1 MSEKS
6 VFLLGPGYIGG
17 QILEFLLERN
27 YHVTTLT
34 RREST
39 AAEFHAQGI
48 KTVIGSLDD
57 RSVIQ
62 KQVSVSDIVFH
73 TATADHLPSAEAVLD
88 GLEER
93 AKNNLQTIY
102 INTSGTSIL
111 SDNSAGA
118 FKSDMVFEDDKP
130 EGIDALPDSAPH
142 RTIDLPIVRRRE
154 ILGEHAKIAIMM
166 PPLIYGVGPAGRSS
180 IQLPT
185 LVRYSL
191 KHRYA
196 GQIGEG
202 RSVWSQIH
210 VKDLARGYLTLLDWL
225 ERTPAEE
232 VLPNPY
238 WFCENGNELSWND
251 CTAEIGR
258 VLYEAGKIESSTPR
272 TIPVSNYGDLFGKW
286 SEPVVGSNSRSR
298 ANRLRKL
305 GWEPKE
311 KKTLASLA
319 EDEIPLI
326 MQETGPFEGYGKVVA
341 S

>member
-17 QILEFLLERN
+17 QILDFLLQRN

-57 RSVIQ
+57 RSLIQ

-73 TATADHLPSAEAVLD
+73 TATADHLPSAEAILD

-102 INTSGTSIL
+102 IHTSGASVL

-130 EGIDALPDSAPH
+130 EDIDALPDSAPH
-142 RTIDLPIVRRRE
+142 RTIDLAIVRRRK
-154 ILGEHAKIAIMM
+154 ILGKRAKIAIMI
-166 PPLIYGVGPAGRSS
+166 PPVIYGVGPPGRLS

-185 LVRYSL
+185 LVRYAL
-191 KHRYA
+191 KHGYA
-196 GQIGEG
+196 GQVGEG
-202 RSVWSQIH
+202 RSVW
-210 VKDLARGYLTLLDWL
+210 K
-225 ERTPAEE
+225 RTPPEE

-251 CTAEIGR
+251 CAAEIGR
-258 VLYEAGKIESSTPR
+258 VLHQAGKIESPTPR
-272 TIPVSNYGDLFGKW
+272 TIPVSNYGDIFGKW
-286 SEPVVGSNSRSR
+286 TDAVVGTNSRSR
-298 ANRLRKL
+298 ANRLREL

-311 KKTLASLA
+311 KKTSASLA